1 MHQKIINMSTRKIVI
16 SIIGFSCLLGGCKT
30 KKMLPSNEELPRVEN
45 VHFNQKTDTVN
56 VYYDLNAASSD
67 SKFNIKL
74 LLSLGEDKTYEID
87 PSSTS
92 GDIGEDILPGEKKKI
107 SWNVLEDFPQG
118 INGKKIQ
125 FIVNAQKINASN
137 NKWIYITSGALLL
150 SAGAMLGYQ
159 LLQSGDS
166 GLPTPPTRPA
176 SN

>member
-1 MHQKIINMSTRKIVI
+1 MSTKKIVL
-16 SIIGFSCLLGGCKT
+16 SILGFSCLFWGCKT
-30 KKMLPSNEELPRVEN
+30 QNMVPSDEDLPRVEK
-45 VHFNQKTDTVN
+45 VHFNQKTNTVN

-67 SKFNIKL
+67 TKFNIKL
-74 LLSLGEDKTYEID
+74 MLSLGENKTYEID

-92 GDIGEDILPGEKKKI
+92 GDIGEGVLPGKKKKI

-118 INGKKIQ
+118 INGKEIQ
-125 FIVNAQKINASN
+125 FIVNAKQINSSN
-137 NKWIYITSGALLL
+137 NKWVYITSGALLL
-150 SAGAMLGYQ
+150 SAGAVLGYQ